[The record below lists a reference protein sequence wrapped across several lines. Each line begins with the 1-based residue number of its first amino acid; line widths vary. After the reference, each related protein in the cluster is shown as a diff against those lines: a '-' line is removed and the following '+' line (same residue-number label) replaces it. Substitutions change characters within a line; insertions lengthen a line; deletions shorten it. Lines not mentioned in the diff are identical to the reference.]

1 MPPLNEQQIRNII
14 RDEFAKFETAER
26 YTFQKHLQL
35 FDGRNIQT
43 GLTTGTKIGTAA
55 AQKIA
60 FHGATPVIQH
70 APVGVTAGFTNV
82 GSGTE
87 VTEADTFDGNLG
99 GSVYTIGDI
108 VAALILKGII
118 KA

>member
-1 MPPLNEQQIRNII
+1 MTEEDIRQII
-14 RDEFAKFETAER
+14 RDELRNFITSDKYQFNRTARFGDGNNIEFATS
-26 YTFQKHLQL
+26 
-35 FDGRNIQT
+35 
-43 GLTTGTKIGTAA
+43 TGTKIGTSVS
-55 AQKIA
+55 QRIA
-60 FHGATPVIQH
+60 FHGTTPVIQH
-70 APVGVTAGFTNV
+70 VPVGVTAGFVNV
-82 GSGTE
+82 GTGTE